1 MKPSMFRKTVLLV
14 NAAILTL
21 TLLLMIAGALL
32 SDRAFL
38 ASSAR
43 NLLESAHLAAA
54 LIKSNPSQVIDLHQ
68 FANAGSIRMT
78 LIAADGAVLSDSAAD
93 PASMENHASRP
104 EVAGALQGNPSWAVR
119 ISSTTEIRTLY
130 AAVPLAFYESSEK
143 SVLRLA
149 MPLPSFFARLSGLA
163 WIPPIFLILVAIF
176 SYAASA
182 LIQQS
187 ITTPIL
193 KITEKAERYSDSE
206 SFSEI
211 ELKEIPQEL
220 LPIDSA
226 LDTMAKKILSRSLEN
241 RRMRSRYA
249 AILESASEGIIASDE
264 TLRIQEINK
273 AAAGLFGI
281 NETERTQCIGQPVLK
296 GLRNSLINDIFLV
309 CSREKRLIIREIPC
323 FSEKGERHY
332 AVHASPFEDEETHG
346 IVAIVSDVTE
356 IRRLE
361 RIRKDFVTNVSH
373 EIRTP
378 VQVIKGYAEIM
389 SDILEHTEPSSADSN
404 LFSQLREQS
413 GIIHHSALRME
424 EIIKDLLLLSRLERD
439 PGNWIIKETCRIRPI
454 LEVAKTALENQAKEK
469 NMPILIACPDE
480 LEAEVN
486 SGLLE
491 QALTNL
497 VGNALQYSLP
507 GTAVEVSATKQ
518 DTTLIISVRDQGA
531 GIPAKDL
538 EHIFE
543 RFYRVDKSRNRST
556 GGTGLGLAI
565 VKHIATAHGGTVSVE
580 SIVGQGTVFTI
591 SLPAGITQNL

>member
-21 TLLLMIAGALL
+21 TLLLMTAGALL
-32 SDRAFL
+32 SDRAYL
-38 ASSAR
+38 ASSAH
-43 NLLESAHLAAA
+43 NLLESAHLASA
-54 LIKSNPSQVIDLHQ
+54 LIQSESLQTLDFSRLTNS
-68 FANAGSIRMT
+68 GSIRLT
-78 LIAADGAVLSDSAAD
+78 IIDADGTVLLDSSAE
-93 PASMENHASRP
+93 PASMENHASRT
-104 EVAGALQGNPSWAVR
+104 EVADALQGKSSWAIR
-119 ISSTTEIRTLY
+119 ISATTRVRMLY
-130 AAVPLAFYESSEK
+130 AAVPLDLQQLSEK

-149 MPLPSFFARLSGLA
+149 LPLPSFFARLSGLA
-163 WIPPIFLILVAIF
+163 WIPPIFLSLVILF
-176 SYAASA
+176 SFVTSS
-182 LIQQS
+182 LIQRS
-187 ITTPIL
+187 VTTPIL
-193 KITEKAERYSDSE
+193 KLTDKAERYSDSE

-211 ELKEIPQEL
+211 KLRNIPREL

-241 RRMRSRYA
+241 RRMRSRYE
-249 AILESASEGIIASDE
+249 AILKSASEGIIASDE
-264 TLRIQEINK
+264 SLQIQEVNK
-273 AAAGLFGI
+273 AAAELFNI
-281 NETERTQCIGQPVLK
+281 NETERTQCIGQSILK
-296 GLRNSLINDIFLV
+296 GLRNSLLNEIFETCSHEKQLV
-309 CSREKRLIIREIPC
+309 IREISF
-323 FSEKGERHY
+323 FSQNGERHY
-332 AVHASPFEDEETHG
+332 AVHASPYKDEESPG

-361 RIRKDFVTNVSH
+361 KIRKDFVTNVSH

-389 SDILEHTEPSSADSN
+389 SDMLSHAEPASPDKN
-404 LFSQLREQS
+404 LVSQIYEQS
-413 GIIHHSALRME
+413 GIIYHSALRME

-439 PGNWIIKETCRIRPI
+439 PGIWVIKEPCRIKPI
-454 LEVAKTALENQAKEK
+454 LELAKTAFENLAREK

-491 QALTNL
+491 QAVTNL
-497 VGNALQYSLP
+497 VSNALQYSSP
-507 GTAVEVSATKQ
+507 GTAIEVSASMKEFK
-518 DTTLIISVRDQGA
+518 LIISVRDHGA

-538 EHIFE
+538 DHIFE

-580 SIVGQGTVFTI
+580 SVVGQGAVFTI
-591 SLPAGITQNL
+591 ILPAGSTRNL

>member
-14 NAAILTL
+14 NVAILTL
-21 TLLLMIAGALL
+21 TLLLMTAGALL
-32 SDRAFL
+32 ADRAYL
-38 ASSAR
+38 ASSSR
-43 NLLESAHLAAA
+43 YLLESAYLASA
-54 LIKSNPSQVIDLHQ
+54 LITSDSSQAFNLHQ
-68 FANAGSIRMT
+68 LSNSGSIRLT
-78 LIAADGAVLSDSAAD
+78 LIAADGTVLSDSSAD
-93 PASMENHASRP
+93 PASMENHALRP
-104 EVAGALQGNPSWAVR
+104 EVAAALQGKSSWAVR
-119 ISSTTEIRTLY
+119 ISATTGMRTLY
-130 AAVPLAFYESSEK
+130 AAVPLALYKSSAG
-143 SVLRLA
+143 SILRLA

-163 WIPPIFLILVAIF
+163 WIPPIFLVLVALF
-176 SYAASA
+176 SVAASL

-187 ITTPIL
+187 VTIPIL
-193 KITEKAERYSDSE
+193 KLTEKAERYSDSE

-211 ELKEIPQEL
+211 KLKSIPREL
-220 LPIDSA
+220 LPINAA

-241 RRMRSRYA
+241 RRMRSRYE

-264 TLRIQEINK
+264 SLRIQEVNK

-281 NETERTQCIGQPVLK
+281 NETERTQCIGQSVLK
-296 GLRNSLINDIFLV
+296 GLRNSLINEIFET
-309 CSREKRLIIREIPC
+309 CSREKRLITREIPF
-323 FSEKGERHY
+323 FSENGERHY

-389 SDILEHTEPSSADSN
+389 SDTLAHAEPTSADGD

-439 PGNWIIKETCRIRPI
+439 PGTWIIKEPCRIRPI
-454 LEVAKTALENQAKEK
+454 LEVVKTALANQAREK
-469 NMPILIACPDE
+469 NMPILIACPEE
-480 LEAEVN
+480 LEAQVN

-497 VGNALQYSLP
+497 VGNALQYSFP
-507 GTAVEVSATKQ
+507 GTAVEVSASTK
-518 DTTLIISVRDQGA
+518 DNTLIISVRDHGA

-538 EHIFE
+538 DHIFE

-565 VKHIATAHGGTVSVE
+565 VKHIVTAHGGTASVE
-580 SIVGQGTVFTI
+580 SVVGQGTVFTI
-591 SLPAGITQNL
+591 SLPAGNTRNL

>member
-21 TLLLMIAGALL
+21 TLLLMTAGALL
-32 SDRAFL
+32 ADQAYL

-43 NLLESAHLAAA
+43 NLLESAHLASA
-54 LIKSNPSQVIDLHQ
+54 LITLDSSKDIDLHRLS
-68 FANAGSIRMT
+68 NSGSIRLT
-78 LIAADGAVLSDSAAD
+78 LIAADGTVLSDSSSD
-93 PASMENHASRP
+93 PASMGNHASRP
-104 EVAGALQGNPSWAVR
+104 EVVGALQGKSSWDVR
-119 ISSTTEIRTLY
+119 ISATTGMRTLY
-130 AAVPLAFYESSEK
+130 AAVPLVLYKSSAE

-163 WIPPIFLILVAIF
+163 WIPPIFLLLVILF
-176 SYAASA
+176 SVGTSA

-187 ITTPIL
+187 VTIPIL
-193 KITEKAERYSDSE
+193 KLTEKAERYSNSE

-211 ELKEIPQEL
+211 KLKNIPREL
-220 LPIDSA
+220 LPINSA
-226 LDTMAKKILSRSLEN
+226 LDTMAKNILNRSLEN
-241 RRMRSRYA
+241 RRMRSRYE

-264 TLRIQEINK
+264 SLRIQEVNK
-273 AAAGLFGI
+273 AAAELFGI
-281 NETERTQCIGQPVLK
+281 NEAKRTQCIGQSVLK
-296 GLRNSLINDIFLV
+296 GLRNSLLNEIFET
-309 CSREKRLIIREIPC
+309 CSHEKRLIIREIPF
-323 FSEKGERHY
+323 FSENGERHY
-332 AVHASPFEDEETHG
+332 DVHASPFEDEETQG

-378 VQVIKGYAEIM
+378 VQVIKGYTEIM
-389 SDILEHTEPSSADSN
+389 SDRLAHTEPASADSD

-439 PGNWIIKETCRIRPI
+439 PGNWIIKEPCRIQPI
-454 LEVAKTALENQAKEK
+454 LELAKTALENQAREK
-469 NMPILIACPDE
+469 NMPILIACPEE

-497 VGNALQYSLP
+497 VGNALQYSFS
-507 GTAVEVSATKQ
+507 GTAIEVSASTK
-518 DTTLIISVRDQGA
+518 DNKLIISVRDHGA

-538 EHIFE
+538 DHIFE

-580 SIVGQGTVFTI
+580 SAVGQGTVFTI
-591 SLPAGITQNL
+591 SLPAGNMRNL